1 MVLQR
6 LYSTFADGWPG
17 SGLLL
22 LRLATATAL
31 IHYGIAGL
39 GEASQFA
46 PTRLPMIAAGAG
58 IFLLGGLWRPLAG
71 GLVKSGGGWGVFS
84 RSRDPRVP
92 FIFAALGPPFANVV
106 PSGWAVGDRALGWKH
121 IE

>member
-39 GEASQFA
+39 GESSQFA

-58 IFLLGGLWRPLAG
+58 IFLLGGFWTPLAG
-71 GLVKSGGGWGVFS
+71 GVGKRGWGGVGFL
-84 RSRDPRVP
+84 RSRGSWVS
-92 FIFAALGPPFANVV
+92 FFFGALSGTLGNV
-106 PSGWAVGDRALGWKH
+106 GT
-121 IE
+121 